1 MAVTAPNSNSR
12 PRRERGC
19 VVSSVTGPGAGD
31 SASRAG
37 ATDFGS
43 SAMALRA
50 ASAAWSVRLDGRH
63 VDSAGSGTT
72 AGPVLLAFPAAF
84 ERDCSDGSP
93 EGADR
98 GADASTRNCL
108 PGPPP
113 PSRSKA
119 GGSGDEGSRSA
130 WCNRGRWTEGFWP
143 AVGWS
148 ESFLVFSTPR
158 RRPPIFRSMASS
170 VCFNRAKI
178 GGPALHVPNAINPS
192 RSAKAPRRAP
202 MPSGSMARARPMA
215 HAMASS
221 SVPLTPAIVAVNEV

>member
-1 MAVTAPNSNSR
+1 
-12 PRRERGC
+12 
-19 VVSSVTGPGAGD
+19 
-31 SASRAG
+31 
-37 ATDFGS
+37 
-43 SAMALRA
+43 MALRA

-72 AGPVLLAFPAAF
+72 AGPVLLSFPAAF

-148 ESFLVFSTPR
+148 ESFLVYSAGQLGTTSAAPIYLKFGVRNAPGLYPSGQHIESTVAALSRELELRLPDSE
-158 RRPPIFRSMASS
+158 P
-170 VCFNRAKI
+170 
-178 GGPALHVPNAINPS
+178 PAL
-192 RSAKAPRRAP
+192 
-202 MPSGSMARARPMA
+202 
-215 HAMASS
+215 ASL
-221 SVPLTPAIVAVNEV
+221 PCIR